1 MCSWIHL
8 VPGCQLAPRT
18 PRRYAPVTPA
28 SPIMQTRNNTQL
40 LHDGREERHA
50 LTDTDVGK
58 ALTLEHRRSMGLAHA
73 ALATRGDTHRTRN
86 LESHTH
92 AMSLADTALRRATV
106 SGGLPCTCSVPRRA
120 SFKCAVCNA
129 SFPHARCIHAV
140 ASARYA
146 RLLIN
151 ANKSVQ
157 NDGDSPVC
165 KAARNGSAG
174 AARYANHQSCAREV
188 FYLRALPISRPIA
201 IAATVARRAS
211 RTPRLATKDK
221 DQARQDQACLGAL
234 ESRRCALPWPEI
246 GRRSHELS
254 RLHSGPRGGA
264 AASICGTST
273 PRGAP
278 VGRWRVWKAVSIVRA
293 WTLARCC
300 SRFHRLRTA

>member
-1 MCSWIHL
+1 MPLSQQRRHTE
-8 VPGCQLAPRT
+8 PGTSKVTHT
-18 PRRYAPVTPA
+18 PRPWR
-28 SPIMQTRNNTQL
+28 IL
-40 LHDGREERHA
+40 LCGE
-50 LTDTDVGK
+50 LGIP
-58 ALTLEHRRSMGLAHA
+58 
-73 ALATRGDTHRTRN
+73 
-86 LESHTH
+86 
-92 AMSLADTALRRATV
+92 TV
-106 SGGLPCTCSVPRRA
+106 SGGGLPCTCSIPRRA

-174 AARYANHQSCAREV
+174 AARYANQSCAREV
-188 FYLRALPISRPIA
+188 FDHLRARPISRPIA
-201 IAATVARRAS
+201 IAATVARRAAC
-211 RTPRLATKDK
+211 TPRLATKDRT
-221 DQARQDQACLGAL
+221 RQDKTRPAREPWSSGGAPVCG
-234 ESRRCALPWPEI
+234 RRSAGDQPEI
-246 GRRSHELS
+246 TSHELS
-254 RLHSGPRGGA
+254 RLHSASRGGA